1 MKGLAVGQTARAE
14 RIFTADDISSYRAL
28 TGDAGLKFGSG
39 RPDVKK
45 ALAAGLVPGPLL
57 GGLFSDLLG
66 TQLPGRGT
74 NWLKQRFAFPKPAY
88 LDELLTAEVEI
99 IRLRPGKALVNLR
112 TIIKDPAGEI
122 VCEGEALVLVADLQ
136 SSPPVQ

>member
-1 MKGLAVGQTARAE
+1 MNGLTVGQTARTR
-14 RIFTADDISSYRAL
+14 RIFTAADISSYRAL

-39 RPDVKK
+39 RPAVKR
-45 ALAAGLVPGPLL
+45 AMVPGPLL

>member
-1 MKGLAVGQTARAE
+1 MKRLAVGQIARTR
-14 RIFTADDISSYRAL
+14 RIFTAADVSSYRTL

-39 RPDVKK
+39 RPEAKK
-45 ALAAGLVPGPLL
+45 APAPGTVPGPLL

-74 NWLKQRFAFPKPAY
+74 NWLKQRFTFPRPAY

-99 IRLRPGKALVNLR
+99 IRHRPEKALVNLR
-112 TIIKDPAGEI
+112 TVCKNPAGEI

-136 SSPPVQ
+136 SSLPVQ

>member
-28 TGDAGLKFGSG
+28 TGDTGLKFGSG
-39 RPDVKK
+39 R
-45 ALAAGLVPGPLL
+45 AAAKRVTVPGPLL

-66 TQLPGRGT
+66 TKLPGRGT

-88 LDELLTAEVEI
+88 FDELLTAEVEI
-99 IRLRPGKALVNLR
+99 IRHRPEKALVNLR
-112 TIIKDPAGEI
+112 TTIKDPAGEI
-122 VCEGEALVLVADLQ
+122 VCEGEALVLVANLQ
-136 SSPPVQ
+136 SSLPVQ

>member
-1 MKGLAVGQTARAE
+1 MKGLAVGQTARTE

-28 TGDAGLKFGSG
+28 TGDTWLMFGSG
-39 RPDVKK
+39 RV
-45 ALAAGLVPGPLL
+45 AAKRVTVPGPLL

-66 TQLPGRGT
+66 TKLPGRGT

-99 IRLRPGKALVNLR
+99 IRHRPEKALVNLR

-122 VCEGEALVLVADLQ
+122 VCEGETLVLVVDLQ
-136 SSPPVQ
+136 SFPPVQ